1 LIRERERRE
10 KSDRR
15 DKTDRMERGLEPELA
30 DRLIHI
36 NRVAKVVKG
45 GRRFSFNAI
54 VAVGNRA
61 GLVGVGLG
69 KANEVSDAIRKA
81 TEAARKSV
89 FAVPL
94 LRATLPHEVECSFG
108 AAKVMMRPASP
119 GTGVIAGSAVRAVL
133 EVAGVQ
139 DVLTKSL
146 GSNNPHNLVKATV
159 AGLKSL
165 RSASEVGRRRGRRVH
180 ELFGTPAGG
189 NRLEAQDHTGA

>member
-1 LIRERERRE
+1 
-10 KSDRR
+10 
-15 DKTDRMERGLEPELA
+15 MERGLEPELI
-30 DRLIHI
+30 DRLIHV

-81 TEAARKSV
+81 TDAARKSV
-89 FAVPL
+89 FEVPL
-94 LRATLPHEVECSFG
+94 LRTTLPHEVQCRFG
-108 AAKVMMRPASP
+108 AATVLLKPASP

-133 EVAGVQ
+133 EAAGVQ

-146 GSNNPHNLVKATV
+146 GSSNPHNLVKATV
-159 AGLKSL
+159 TGLKSL
-165 RSASEVGRRRGRRVH
+165 RSASAVARRRGLRVR
-180 ELFGTPAGG
+180 EVFGSTAGG
-189 NRLEAQDHTGA
+189 DSREAEDHAGA